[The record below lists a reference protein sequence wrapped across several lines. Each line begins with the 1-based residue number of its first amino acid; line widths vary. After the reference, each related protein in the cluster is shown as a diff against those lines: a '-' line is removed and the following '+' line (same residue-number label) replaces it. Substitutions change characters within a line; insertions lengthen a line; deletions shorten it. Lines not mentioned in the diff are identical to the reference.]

1 MEKRKIKN
9 IKDLNKIVD
18 NSKIKG
24 LIFDFDG
31 VITQLPID
39 YNSLRKAL
47 TKYFLS
53 KYNFENN
60 FTPLNTNL
68 ELVKKKLG
76 KKALREAYK
85 IIKKYELKSLSKAK
99 LNKEIINFI
108 KTNSSHKKI
117 ALFSMNMH
125 KTIEK
130 FLIKN
135 KLLKYIHLIVAKD
148 NASQYKPNPEGLY
161 RILNKLH
168 LNKKEV
174 VFIGDKEIDLETGRA
189 AGIKTVIIL
198 NN

>member
-1 MEKRKIKN
+1 
-9 IKDLNKIVD
+9 
-18 NSKIKG
+18 
-24 LIFDFDG
+24 
-31 VITQLPID
+31 
-39 YNSLRKAL
+39 
-47 TKYFLS
+47 
-53 KYNFENN
+53 
-60 FTPLNTNL
+60 
-68 ELVKKKLG
+68 
-76 KKALREAYK
+76 
-85 IIKKYELKSLSKAK
+85 
-99 LNKEIINFI
+99 
-108 KTNSSHKKI
+108 
-117 ALFSMNMH
+117 MNMH

>member
-68 ELVKKKLG
+68 ELVKKNWVKKLF
-76 KKALREAYK
+76 
-85 IIKKYELKSLSKAK
+85 AK
-99 LNKEIINFI
+99 L
-108 KTNSSHKKI
+108 T
-117 ALFSMNMH
+117 
-125 KTIEK
+125 
-130 FLIKN
+130 
-135 KLLKYIHLIVAKD
+135 KLLK
-148 NASQYKPNPEGLY
+148 NTS
-161 RILNKLH
+161 
-168 LNKKEV
+168 
-174 VFIGDKEIDLETGRA
+174 
-189 AGIKTVIIL
+189 
-198 NN
+198 